1 MQQRLQ
7 SHLEEASTHEVVV
20 DGAGQQPVSR
30 VVGRHGGRGAGA
42 WEHADGVRVLAPSG
56 QDLAVEMNRVHV
68 HLVGWLALL
77 GHVWH
82 GKENVGRV
90 TVTSQSN
97 ENSASPRCPWQTN
110 ASEPGFLGTR

>member
-1 MQQRLQ
+1 MRRRLQ
-7 SHLEEASTHEVVV
+7 SHLEEAATHEVVV

-30 VVGRHGGRGAGA
+30 VVGHHCRRGAGA

-68 HLVGWLALL
+68 HLAGGLALL

-82 GKENVGRV
+82 GEDDVGRE
-90 TVTSQSN
+90 TVKSQSN
-97 ENSASPRCPWQTN
+97 ENWASPRCPWQTN